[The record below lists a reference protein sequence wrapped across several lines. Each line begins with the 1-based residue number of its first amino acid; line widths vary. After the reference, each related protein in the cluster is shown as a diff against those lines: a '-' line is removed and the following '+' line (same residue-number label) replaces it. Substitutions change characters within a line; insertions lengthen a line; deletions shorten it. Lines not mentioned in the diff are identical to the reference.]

1 MPKAPCSLVVALL
14 LAFATACGSEPGFF
28 PGGGATGGPS
38 PSPSPNQSSSPGGNP
53 SPGAKVFN
61 FKLNPADSSVT
72 SKGTTTLTAGART
85 TTIELKITGLTSS
98 SSHISHIHLGSCAP
112 TGRGS
117 IAFALNQVIADGQG
131 NADTKTTLNVK
142 YPPASGKWY
151 VVVHAGP
158 DMQGT
163 NSKYLLCGQ
172 LF

>member
-1 MPKAPCSLVVALL
+1 MPKALCSLVVTLL
-14 LAFATACGSEPGFF
+14 VAVATACGEQAAGPPSTSPG
-28 PGGGATGGPS
+28 
-38 PSPSPNQSSSPGGNP
+38 QSASASPGG
-53 SPGAKVFN
+53 SPTAGAKVFN

-72 SKGTTTLTAGART
+72 SKGTITLTAGART

-98 SSHISHIHLGSCAP
+98 SSHISHIHVGSCAP

-142 YPPASGKWY
+142 YPPTSGKWY